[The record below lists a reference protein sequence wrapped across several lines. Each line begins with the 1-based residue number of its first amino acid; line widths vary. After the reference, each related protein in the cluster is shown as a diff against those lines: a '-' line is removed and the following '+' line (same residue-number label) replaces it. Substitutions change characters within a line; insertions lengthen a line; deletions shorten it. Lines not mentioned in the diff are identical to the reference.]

1 MGAKGTFVTIKDN
14 VDGIGKLIAVEAEY
28 AEVEFFDSP
37 SGPRLVNVRV
47 RLSSVERVTLS
58 RQTRIFMFE
67 PDSGIWRAGR
77 IDELIT
83 DEQSGNEEHY
93 SVKFPNGLSER
104 VPVSRLFVRWS
115 RPIDDPT
122 EYLAARIT
130 DTPFFFEGRSRIV
143 RHFAKQRAAFGGMTA
158 FASSGIELL
167 EHQVSL
173 VRKVLADPIQRY
185 LLADEVGLGKT
196 IEAGILIKQHLLDQ
210 PSDSSILNRSSRS

>member
-14 VDGIGKLIAVEAEY
+14 VDGIGKLIAAEAEY

-122 EYLAARIT
+122 EYLAATRGSAG
-130 DTPFFFEGRSRIV
+130 DGYGDRRRKAMGRSKVEKADGRRRYNGAI
-143 RHFAKQRAAFGGMTA
+143 HAAG
-158 FASSGIELL
+158 
-167 EHQVSL
+167 
-173 VRKVLADPIQRY
+173 
-185 LLADEVGLGKT
+185 
-196 IEAGILIKQHLLDQ
+196 
-210 PSDSSILNRSSRS
+210 